1 MICPNCFKNIIDD
14 KTIFCSNC
22 GAEVH
27 LDHIKETFIQITPN
41 SDVKAQFEPLKLN
54 NESIKLFEKL
64 TQKINELQDIPQ
76 LIKIN
81 SVETEFKEIR
91 LEKIKNQY
99 SELKSRLERQKNK
112 IKNDDKKKEVESD
125 NLQPTLDSLEKEIHE
140 LETEISSLKTKR
152 SNLIELNKQ
161 LNNCNNSLEKL
172 VNKIVISTKNPN
184 INNILMK
191 RNTIEQ
197 RISIQEEK
205 HENNKKILD
214 YLDSILSKL
223 NIIQDKIKA
232 YLRFSKPG
240 QFGIPPEMNA
250 VQESINLINSNL
262 VLIEKIN
269 PEFNLIEFLK
279 NNLNYQLYYTLES
292 LDFIETSIIEV
303 KDTIKSI
310 QYQTDNVKSN
320 LNYLKDDF
328 NTINQSLLQEV
339 TKIFE
344 NSIYKTNKKEGN
356 SPSY

>member
-197 RISIQEEK
+197 Q
-205 HENNKKILD
+205 
-214 YLDSILSKL
+214 
-223 NIIQDKIKA
+223 
-232 YLRFSKPG
+232 
-240 QFGIPPEMNA
+240 
-250 VQESINLINSNL
+250 
-262 VLIEKIN
+262 
-269 PEFNLIEFLK
+269 
-279 NNLNYQLYYTLES
+279 
-292 LDFIETSIIEV
+292 
-303 KDTIKSI
+303 
-310 QYQTDNVKSN
+310 
-320 LNYLKDDF
+320 
-328 NTINQSLLQEV
+328 
-339 TKIFE
+339 
-344 NSIYKTNKKEGN
+344 
-356 SPSY
+356 